1 MAEIFG
7 LDLGTTNTLAA
18 ARLPKQAQVHV
29 FLDGDRPHPSV
40 LRYHGGTVIAGRAAR
55 DQLDTPALGV
65 VGDFVRSPKRS
76 LGKGLPIFVGA
87 MAFAVKAVIDKVA
100 RDAAAGRDHLQ
111 PGDTFLFNDTV
122 ANNIGYG
129 LANATPAQIQ
139 EAARNALAEEFILAA
154 VSEALEGDV
163 DVEQQD
169 QGA

>member
-76 LGKGLPIFVGA
+76 LGKGLPIFVGGIA
-87 MAFAVKAVIDKVA
+87 RDPAEVVADLMRYIREHAKKVA
-100 RDAAAGRDHLQ
+100 PAVDMKYV
-111 PGDTFLFNDTV
+111 V
-122 ANNIGYG
+122 A
-129 LANATPAQIQ
+129 
-139 EAARNALAEEFILAA
+139 
-154 VSEALEGDV
+154 
-163 DVEQQD
+163 
-169 QGA
+169 